1 MATTFGGVQ
10 RFRIGVR
17 LGPGTIT
24 AEPDPAQVDEGTIV
38 EWCVTP
44 DSIDPVLRRLERQ
57 GWIRSEWK
65 NSGNKAACEVLCTY
79 GRGAAADWPASG
91 NIGAGFARRSKAS
104 QILSQERAKPQ
115 QETKES

>member
-38 EWCVTP
+38 EWFVTP

-65 NSGNKAACEVLCTY
+65 NSGNK
-79 GRGAAADWPASG
+79 
-91 NIGAGFARRSKAS
+91 
-104 QILSQERAKPQ
+104 QRAKFYALTEGGRLQTGRRAGTLEQVLHGDRRPL
-115 QETKES
+115 KS